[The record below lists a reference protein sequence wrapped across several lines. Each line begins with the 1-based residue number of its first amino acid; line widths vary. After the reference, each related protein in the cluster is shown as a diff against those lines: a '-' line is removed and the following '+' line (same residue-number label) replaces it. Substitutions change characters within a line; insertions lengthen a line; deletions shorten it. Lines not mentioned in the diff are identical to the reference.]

1 MTAHGLRSVHS
12 CTMKWQLCD
21 ATLDAV
27 IGTCPMHS
35 GVGAI
40 GGGFAD
46 QVCGAFIVSDPLSVE
61 PAIGFDFAFGDSS
74 KPLAS
79 HSRQDSEQSNV
90 RIEVDVSSHYTVVY
104 EGVANIVEHSTM
116 GTSLD
121 KILCDRGLCLR
132 STNSSRCV
140 HLILIVSKRRY

>member
-1 MTAHGLRSVHS
+1 
-12 CTMKWQLCD
+12 
-21 ATLDAV
+21 
-27 IGTCPMHS
+27 MHS

-104 EGVANIVEHSTM
+104 EGIANIVEQSTM

-140 HLILIVSKRRY
+140 QLNLMVSNRRY